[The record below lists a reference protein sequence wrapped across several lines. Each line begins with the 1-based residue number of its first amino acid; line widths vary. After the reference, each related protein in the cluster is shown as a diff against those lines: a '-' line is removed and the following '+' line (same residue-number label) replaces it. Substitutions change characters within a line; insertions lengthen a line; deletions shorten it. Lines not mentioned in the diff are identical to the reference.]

1 MTWTPLAAAIALA
14 ISSGQLSAQS
24 SSEPPLASPLTF
36 DEAIA
41 IALEAQPGT
50 IAEVALDRANGRVVI
65 DIEVVN
71 ANGDEVEFA
80 LDAKSGEILWTHI
93 DDDPTDD
100 PTDDPDEGAEESTLE
115 KQQKK
120 SGSQTKPSAPV
131 NATAS
136 VR

>member
-1 MTWTPLAAAIALA
+1 MIDLTTTWTPLAALAFA
-14 ISSGQLSAQS
+14 ISAGLASAQS
-24 SSEPPLASPLTF
+24 TSEPPLASPLTF

-71 ANGDEVEFA
+71 ADGDEVEFA
-80 LDAKSGEILWTHI
+80 LDAESGEILWTHI

-100 PTDDPDEGAEESTLE
+100 PGEGAEENTVDE
-115 KQQKK
+115 
-120 SGSQTKPSAPV
+120 
-131 NATAS
+131 
-136 VR
+136 